1 MKTKTN
7 LRIHTLSAAKHDMLT
22 WLRALVVVVTII
34 CVSSCKEDETV
45 PMPNLT
51 ITKFSPTTGA
61 TGTML
66 QVTGAGFSTTDSEN
80 MVTLNGKVCPV
91 TNSTPR
97 TLTITIPADAG
108 SGFIK
113 ITVGERT
120 AQRGRFTFIPDPPTV
135 TSITPN
141 TGAKNTLVTINGT
154 GFSVTTS
161 ENVVTLNGKVC
172 TVSSATA
179 TNLTVIIPA
188 DAGSGS
194 LLITVRGKTAQS
206 DPFNFIPD
214 SPLTITFI
222 TPNAGGK
229 NTPVTIVGTGFSTT
243 AANNVVTLNNKLCAV
258 SAATETELTVT
269 IPAGAGSGVI
279 KVTTGGLTAE
289 SQIFDFIVAV
299 TASTFAGGTEGFVN
313 GTGTAARFRKPYDAV
328 VDASGN
334 LFVVDADNHA
344 IRKITSAGVVSTF
357 AGSTE
362 GDAIGTGTAARFRY
376 PRGIAIDATGN
387 IYVAD
392 EHNQKI
398 KKITPEGQVTSL
410 AGSTSGS
417 ADGTGAAAQFN
428 YPTGVAVDGSGN
440 VYVADKDNH
449 RIRKITPSGTVTTL
463 AGSSQGFA
471 DGTGTAAQFSKP
483 KDLVCDAAGNLY
495 VTDSDNFRIRKIT
508 AAGVVT
514 TLAGSTNGAADGAAS
529 VSQFSYPSGI
539 AIDSNGDIYVAD
551 ENNHKVRKITSAGVV
566 TTLAGTSNGSADGD
580 VQTAQFSYLSGVAVD
595 ANGTVFVVDK
605 DNHRVRKITID

>member
-1 MKTKTN
+1 MKTKINTRIDCSSTTPPN
-7 LRIHTLSAAKHDMLT
+7 LCI
-22 WLRALVVVVTII
+22 WLVVVTVALTFLL
-34 CVSSCKEDETV
+34 SCKEDDNIVT
-45 PMPNLT
+45 PNLT
-51 ITKFSPTTGA
+51 ITKFSPTTGG

-66 QVTGAGFSTTDSEN
+66 QVTGAGFSTTNADN

-113 ITVGERT
+113 ITVGGRT
-120 AQRGRFTFIPDPPTV
+120 AQRGIFTFTPDPPTI
-135 TSITPN
+135 TSIAPA
-141 TGAKNTLVTINGT
+141 TGAKNTVVTINGT
-154 GFSVTTS
+154 GFSTTIA
-161 ENVVTLNGKVC
+161 ENTVTLNGKVC
-172 TVSSATA
+172 TITSATS
-179 TNLTVIIPA
+179 TMLTVIIP
-188 DAGSGS
+188 DNAGSGS
-194 LLITVRGKTAQS
+194 LIVSVRGKTAQS
-206 DPFNFIPD
+206 DAFNFIPD

-222 TPNAGGK
+222 SPNIGTK
-229 NTPVTIVGTGFSTT
+229 NTVVSIVGTGFSAT
-243 AANNVVTLNNKLCAV
+243 AADNSVTLNNRTCV
-258 SAATETELTVT
+258 VTSATETELTIV

-279 KVTTGGLTAE
+279 KVTTGGLTTE
-289 SQIFDFIVAV
+289 SQTFDFIVAIN
-299 TASTFAGGTEGFVN
+299 TSTLAGSTEGFAN
-313 GTGTAARFRKPYDAV
+313 GTGTAAQFRKPYDAV
-328 VDASGN
+328 IDASGN

-344 IRKITSAGVVSTF
+344 IRKITPAGIVSTF
-357 AGSTE
+357 AGGTE

-449 RIRKITPSGTVTTL
+449 RIRKITPSGAVTTL

-471 DGTGTAAQFSKP
+471 EGTGTAAQFNKP

-508 AAGVVT
+508 PAGVVST
-514 TLAGSTNGAADGAAS
+514 IAGSTNGATDGTGAA
-529 VSQFSYPSGI
+529 SQFSYPSGI
-539 AIDSNGDIYVAD
+539 ALSSNGDLYVAD

-566 TTLAGTSNGSADGD
+566 TTLAGTSNGSADGN
-580 VQTAQFSYLSGVAVD
+580 VQTAQFSYLSGVVVD
-595 ANGTVFVVDK
+595 TNGTVFVVDK